1 MTKSAAADAAA
12 GFVAGPA
19 HKAVPVIDWTAT
31 GWQVMNNCKFSRR
44 RMLGAMAGAGALCA
58 MPRAG
63 AQPPGV
69 REVEGFRFDSTLRL
83 HGEDLV
89 LNGVGVRKRFFL
101 PIYVAGLYVPRRSED
116 AEVLLAQ
123 RGPRRMSMRFVRE
136 VEADLF
142 MNSLLDGMRRNY
154 GAAQLD
160 SWRVQID
167 TLSTVI
173 RTMVM
178 ARRGDHV
185 SWDYSPLDGA
195 RVMQNSLP
203 RVPAVQGEDFYNAV
217 LRVWLGAQPADVEL
231 KRGLLGG

>member
-1 MTKSAAADAAA
+1 
-12 GFVAGPA
+12 
-19 HKAVPVIDWTAT
+19 
-31 GWQVMNNCKFSRR
+31 
-44 RMLGAMAGAGALCA
+44 MLGAMAGLSIGSGLPKVAAQVPGA
-58 MPRAG
+58 
-63 AQPPGV
+63 

-83 HGEDLV
+83 HGEDLL

-101 PIYVAGLYVPRRSED
+101 PVYVAGLYVPQKSAD

-142 MNSLLDGMRRNY
+142 MNSLMDGMRRNY
-154 GAAQLD
+154 GPSQLD
-160 SWRVQID
+160 VWRSQID
-167 TLSTVI
+167 TLNTVI

-178 ARRGDHV
+178 ARRSDHV
-185 SWDYSPLDGA
+185 SWDYAPADGA
-195 RVMQNSLP
+195 RVMQNSMP

-217 LRVWLGAQPADVEL
+217 LRVWLGAQPADADL

>member
-1 MTKSAAADAAA
+1 MNGS
-12 GFVAGPA
+12 
-19 HKAVPVIDWTAT
+19 DW
-31 GWQVMNNCKFSRR
+31 SRR
-44 RMLGAMAGAGALCA
+44 RVLGAMAGAGAMCVAPML
-58 MPRAG
+58 G
-63 AQPPGV
+63 AQPPSV
-69 REVEGFRFDSTLRL
+69 REVEGFRFDTTLRL

-142 MNSLLDGMRRNY
+142 MNSLMDGMRRNY
-154 GAAQLD
+154 GASQLD
-160 SWRVQID
+160 TWRAQIEA
-167 TLSTVI
+167 LNTVI

-178 ARRGDHV
+178 ARRGDQV
-185 SWDYSPLDGA
+185 SWDYSPSDGA
-195 RVMQNSLP
+195 RVMQNSMP
-203 RVPAVQGEDFYNAV
+203 RVPAVRGEDFYNAV
-217 LRVWLGAQPADVEL
+217 LRVWLGAQPADQDL